1 MRIDRLDLERYGH
14 FDGTSLDLSDPA
26 TRLHIVHGRNEAG
39 KSTALSAICDLL
51 FGVPH
56 NSPMGFRH
64 SNTALRIGAL
74 LTLADG
80 TRQEVKRRKGSK
92 ATLLDGDG
100 ITALPDGLLLP
111 HLCGLDRAAFQRL
124 FGLDH
129 ERLRAGGQAM
139 LDAGGDLAR
148 TLFQA
153 GSGLSGLDRVVSA
166 LTDDADA
173 IGSPH
178 RKQASK
184 PLWQAAD
191 AHADATSRMRNEA
204 TKAEA
209 WEAAETAVAT
219 TRVQL
224 SAIRTTLAAAQR
236 EQSRLERLRRVR
248 PLLAR
253 LADLARLL
261 ADAGDGPD
269 LPETLAAD
277 WRRVEAELLTGTR
290 QAEQAAQTLAEAENA
305 LAAAGPVPAL
315 LSLAAPI
322 EALYQRQGEMA
333 KSTADLPRRQQDRT
347 AALARLEQAARE
359 IGQGPDREHLSALLP
374 DRLLIAR
381 IRDKVK
387 DHARLD
393 QARTDAARRHEA
405 ASRDAR
411 QADRQQPAPPPDAA
425 RLTRADAAL
434 AAARRFGEVEL
445 RQDRARRTLD
455 DGATRLAQ
463 LAARLGRFTL
473 PPDRLAALPL
483 PPPDAVERQRQQEQ
497 ALENR
502 RLRLTDDQR
511 TAEADAARL
520 RQTLRTLSNAGDVP
534 TPSVIAQ
541 ARRERDGHWA
551 TLRPHLTAGT
561 VPPADAVP
569 MFESTLRVA
578 DDLADRRDR
587 DAQRV
592 ADYLRAD
599 SDLLACTDRLSALAK
614 EAAALVLE
622 EQRLAEAWADLWR
635 PAGIKPGSPAEMA
648 AFLTQASA
656 VLAAL
661 DQQGQLQETLDSVTA
676 DADQCA
682 AHLRQALTLCGA
694 DGADGADDT
703 PLPALRVAAEAA
715 HAQARQAVDAAAKA
729 EQRAALARTALDGA
743 TDELAAAEQALA
755 GWGTG
760 WAADMASIGLPAQA
774 LPAEAEAALRGWED
788 IAGELKDIRELDH
801 RIAGLERDI
810 AAYRADSAALLSAAA
825 DLLPGLDVAADA
837 AAGALYDALRQARAQ
852 AARRESLLLARDQAA
867 KRADHADRASRDA
880 AAALSDLRRLHRLT
894 ETDDVPALV
903 AAAARRRDLRVQE
916 ADLQAELGR
925 AGDGLDPDHLRDAV
939 AGLDPDALTAQVA
952 ELSTRV
958 EGAQNDLAETS
969 VKLREAERALAEM
982 RQRAGIGGAAQ
993 DAADA
998 AARTATLAGRWLRLR
1013 AASLLLTQAVERY
1026 RSRNEHPL
1034 LQRAGSILAA
1044 MAASG
1049 GNPVVRLKIDYGAG
1063 DNPVLVGVRQD
1074 GSDAHVEGMSEGL
1087 RDQLFL
1093 ALRIA
1098 SVEAH
1103 VAQSTPLP
1111 FIADDLFITS
1121 DEARTRAGL
1130 LALAELGTATQV
1142 VLFTH
1147 HEYVVQAGLEALGEA
1162 VRVHRLSPG

>member
-14 FDGTSLDLSDPA
+14 FDGTSLDLSDA
-26 TRLHIVHGRNEAG
+26 GTRLHIVHGRNEAG

-64 SNTALRIGAL
+64 TNSALRIGAL
-74 LTLADG
+74 LSLADG
-80 TRQEVKRRKGSK
+80 TRLEVKRRKGSK
-92 ATLLDGDG
+92 ATLLAGDG
-100 ITALPDGLLLP
+100 TTALPDGLLLP

-139 LDAGGDLAR
+139 LEAGGDLAR

-153 GSGLSGLDRVVSA
+153 GSGLSGLDRIVAGLS
-166 LTDDADA
+166 DDADA

-191 AHADATSRMRNEA
+191 THADATSRMRNEA
-204 TKAEA
+204 TRAEA

-219 TRVQL
+219 ARAQL
-224 SAIRTTLAAAQR
+224 SGIRATLAEAQR

-253 LADLARLL
+253 LDELCRLL

-269 LPETLAAD
+269 LPDTLAAD
-277 WRRVEAELLTGTR
+277 WRRAEAELLTGTR
-290 QAEQAAQTLAEAENA
+290 QAEQAAQALTEAETA

-322 EALYQRQGEMA
+322 EALYQRQGEMVKA
-333 KSTADLPRRQQDRT
+333 TADLPKRQQER
-347 AALARLEQAARE
+347 AAAGVRLEQAARD
-359 IGQGPDREHLSALLP
+359 IGQAPDMDCLSGRLP
-374 DRLLIAR
+374 DRLRIAR

-387 DHARLD
+387 EHARLD
-393 QARTDAARRHEA
+393 QACVDAARRHEA

-411 QADRQQPAPPPDAA
+411 QAERQQPTQVPDAA
-425 RLTRADAAL
+425 RLARADAAL
-434 AAARRFGEVEL
+434 TAARRFGEVES
-445 RQDRARRTLD
+445 RQVAARRALD
-455 DGATRLAQ
+455 DGTARLTQ
-463 LAARLGRFTL
+463 LAARMGRFTR
-473 PPDRLAALPL
+473 PPADLAALPL
-483 PPPDAVERQRQQEQ
+483 PAPDRVEQQRQQEQ
-497 ALENR
+497 TLENR
-502 RLRLTDDQR
+502 RQRLMEDQR
-511 TAEADAARL
+511 AAEAEAGRL
-520 RQTLRTLSNAGDVP
+520 RQALRTLSGAGDVP

-541 ARRERDGHWA
+541 ARRDRDGQWVA
-551 TLRPHLTAGT
+551 LRPHLTAGT

-569 MFESTLRVA
+569 AFETALRGA

-592 ADYLRAD
+592 ADYLRAE
-599 SDLLACTDRLSALAK
+599 SDLTACTDRMAALATD
-614 EAAALVLE
+614 ATALAQE
-622 EQRLAEAWADLWR
+622 ERRLSDAWADLWR
-635 PAGIKPGSPAEMA
+635 PTGISPGGPAEMA
-648 AFLTQASA
+648 AFLTQASS

-661 DQQGQLQETLDSVTA
+661 DHQTKLAEGLAALTH

-682 AHLRQALTLCGA
+682 GHLQRALSLCG
-694 DGADGADDT
+694 GEIVEDT

-715 HAQARQAVDAAAKA
+715 FAQARQAADAAAKG
-729 EQRAALARTALDGA
+729 EQRLTLARTALDSA
-743 TDELAAAEQALA
+743 TDDLASAEQALA
-755 GWGTG
+755 DWGTG
-760 WAADMASIGLPAQA
+760 WAADMASIGLAAQA

-788 IAGELKDIRELDH
+788 IAGELKDIRDLDH

-810 AAYRADSAALLSAAA
+810 GVYRGDSAALLSAAT
-825 DLLPGLDVAADA
+825 DLVPGLDIAAEA

-852 AARRESLLLARDQAA
+852 AARRESLLDARDQAA
-867 KRADHADRASRDA
+867 KRAEQADRAGQAA
-880 AAALSDLRRLHRLT
+880 AAALADLRRLHRLT
-894 ETDDVPALV
+894 DTDDVPALV
-903 AAAARRRDLRVQE
+903 TAAARRRDLRAQTEEVR
-916 ADLQAELGR
+916 AELVR
-925 AGDGLDPDHLRDAV
+925 ASDGLNPDHLRDAV
-939 AGLDPDALTAQVA
+939 SGLDPDTLAAQVA
-952 ELSTRV
+952 DLSTRI
-958 EGAQNDLAETS
+958 EGAQNDLADTS
-969 VKLREAERALAEM
+969 VTLREAERALEEM

-998 AARTATLAGRWLRLR
+998 AARTAGLAGRWLRLR

-1026 RSRNEHPL
+1026 RTRNEHPL
-1034 LQRAGSILAA
+1034 LARAGTILAA

-1049 GNPVVRLKIDYGAG
+1049 GNPVMRLKIDYGAG
-1063 DNPVLVGVRQD
+1063 DNPVLVGIRQD

-1130 LALAELGTATQV
+1130 LALAELGQATQV

-1147 HEYVVQAGLEALGEA
+1147 HEYVVQAGQEALGDA
-1162 VRVHRLSPG
+1162 VRVHRLSLQ

>member
-1 MRIDRLDLERYGH
+1 MRIDRLDLDRYGH
-14 FDGTSLDLSDPA
+14 FDGTSLDLSDA
-26 TRLHIVHGRNEAG
+26 GARLHIVHGRNEAG

-80 TRQEVKRRKGSK
+80 TRQEVKRRKGTK

-100 ITALPDGLLLP
+100 TTPLPDGLLLP

-139 LDAGGDLAR
+139 LEAGGDLAR

-153 GSGLSGLDRVVSA
+153 GSGLSGLDRIVA
-166 LTDDADA
+166 GLTEDADA
-173 IGSPH
+173 VGSPH
-178 RKQASK
+178 RKQGSK
-184 PLWQAAD
+184 PLWQSID
-191 AHADATSRMRNEA
+191 AHADAASRMRTEA

-209 WEAAETAVAT
+209 WEAAETAVETART
-219 TRVQL
+219 QL
-224 SAIRTTLAAAQR
+224 SAIRATLAEAQR
-236 EQSRLERLRRVR
+236 ERSRLERLRRVR

-253 LADLARLL
+253 LEELARLL
-261 ADAGDGPD
+261 ANAGGGPD
-269 LPETLAAD
+269 LPDSLAAD
-277 WRRVEAELLTGTR
+277 WRQAAAEMLTGTR
-290 QAEQAAQTLAEAENA
+290 QAEQAAQALAEAETA
-305 LAAAGPVPAL
+305 LSAAGPIPAL

-333 KSTADLPRRQQDRT
+333 KAAADLPKRRQERA
-347 AALARLEQAARE
+347 AALARLEQAARD
-359 IGQGPDREHLSALLP
+359 IGQVPETDRLSTLLP

-387 DHARLD
+387 EHARLD
-393 QARTDAARRHEA
+393 QARADAARRHEA

-411 QADRQQPAPPPDAA
+411 QAERQQPTPGPDAA

-434 AAARRFGEVEL
+434 SAARRFGEVEL
-445 RQDRARRTLD
+445 RQDRARRALE
-455 DGATRLAQ
+455 DGTTRLAQ
-463 LAARLGRFTL
+463 LTARLGRFTL
-473 PPDRLAALPL
+473 APGRLAALPL

-502 RLRLTDDQR
+502 RLRLTEDQR
-511 TAEADAARL
+511 AAEADAARL
-520 RQTLRTLSNAGDVP
+520 RQTLRLLSGAGDVP

-541 ARRERDGHWA
+541 ARRERDRHWSV
-551 TLRPHLTAGT
+551 LRPHLLAGT
-561 VPPADAVP
+561 APPADAVP
-569 MFESTLRVA
+569 SFETAIRGA
-578 DDLADRRDR
+578 DDLADQRDR

-599 SDLLACTDRLSALAK
+599 SDLAACTDRL
-614 EAAALVLE
+614 AALTREASTLAQE
-622 EQRLAEAWADLWR
+622 EQRLSLAWADLWH
-635 PAGIKPGSPAEMA
+635 PAGITPGGPAEMA
-648 AFLTQASA
+648 AFLTQVTA
-656 VLAAL
+656 VLATL
-661 DQQGQLQETLDSVTA
+661 DQQAQLQDMLDSVSA
-676 DADQCA
+676 DAVQCA
-682 AHLRQALTLCGA
+682 AHLRQALALCGA
-694 DGADGADDT
+694 EPVDDA
-703 PLPALRVAAEAA
+703 PLAASRVAAEAA
-715 HAQARQAVDAAAKA
+715 FTQARHAADAAAKA
-729 EQRAALARTALDGA
+729 EQRIALARAALDNATADLAGA
-743 TDELAAAEQALA
+743 DQALA

-788 IAGELKDIRELDH
+788 IAHELKDIRDLDH

-810 AAYRADSAALLSAAA
+810 GAYRDDSAALLSAAA
-825 DLLPGLDVAADA
+825 DLVPGLDVSPDA
-837 AAGALYDALRQARAQ
+837 AAGALYDALRQARTQ
-852 AARRESLLLARDQAA
+852 AARRESLLQSRDQAA
-867 KRADHADRASRDA
+867 RRAEQADSTARDA
-880 AAALSDLRRLHRLT
+880 AATLSDLRHLHRLT
-894 ETDDVPALV
+894 DADDVPALV
-903 AAAARRRDLRVQE
+903 AAATRRRDLRAQE
-916 ADLQAELGR
+916 ADLRAELGR
-925 AGDGLDPDHLRDAV
+925 AADGLDPDQLRDAI
-939 AGLDPDALTAQVA
+939 AGQDPDAVTALVADLT
-952 ELSTRV
+952 TRI
-958 EGAQNDLAETS
+958 ETAQNDLAETS
-969 VKLREAERALAEM
+969 VTLREAERTLAEM

-998 AARTATLAGRWLRLR
+998 AARTASLAGRWLRLR

-1026 RSRNEHPL
+1026 RTRNEHPL
-1034 LQRAGSILAA
+1034 LARAGSILAA

-1049 GNPVVRLKIDYGAG
+1049 GNPVTRLKIDYGSA

-1130 LALAELGTATQV
+1130 LALAELGQATQV

-1147 HEYVVQAGLEALGEA
+1147 HEYVVQAGRDALGDA